1 MFKWLRVEAF
11 EGILL
16 RVALGMVVWG
26 GFRFDNLKAS
36 LSDLSSHGEMF
47 KNNKA

>member
-26 GFRFDNLKAS
+26 GFRFDNLKVR
-36 LSDLSSHGEMF
+36 LKGLDPRH
-47 KNNKA
+47 